1 MITGV
6 FAVLVLAL
14 QAQPAPRP
22 SSPAATTAAQ
32 ASAAIVTTPVS
43 KPNNTASDDDLDG
56 KLLRVKRIY
65 VDSFGDDSISRQI
78 QAMVV
83 NSLSE
88 SKRFIITENKD
99 KADAVLKGTA
109 LEKTSQEFHGM
120 SEGTGVASAAGGH
133 HGSVSGSFV
142 NGTGTVSGSSSGG
155 FAAQAARIDDS
166 VASTETINDARVAV
180 RLVDKDG
187 DVIWTSTQESTG
199 AKYKG
204 ASADVAEQVVKKLL
218 RDLEKLQKKMAG
230 GGLGQL

>member
-1 MITGV
+1 MIAGALALV
-6 FAVLVLAL
+6 VLAL
-14 QAQPAPRP
+14 QAQPAPGP
-22 SSPAATTAAQ
+22 SSPAATVATQ
-32 ASAAIVTTPVS
+32 ASKAIVTTPIS
-43 KPNNTASDDDLDG
+43 KANNTPSDDDLDG

-65 VDSFGDDSISRQI
+65 VDNFGDDLISKQI
-78 QAMVV
+78 QAMVI

-88 SKRFIITENKD
+88 SKRFIITENKE

-109 LEKTSQEFHGM
+109 LEKTSQEFHGT

-142 NGTGTVSGSSSGG
+142 NGSGTVSGSSSGS

-166 VASTETINDARVAV
+166 VATTETINNARVAV

-187 DVIWTSTQESTG
+187 DVIWTSSQESTG

-204 ASADVAEQVVKKLL
+204 ASADVADQVVKKLL
-218 RDLEKLQKKMAG
+218 RDLEKLQKKAAG

>member
-1 MITGV
+1 MIGEM
-6 FAVLVLAL
+6 LIVLAFAA
-14 QAQPAPRP
+14 QSQPAPKP
-22 SSPAATTAAQ
+22 STTTMHDPQPAP
-32 ASAAIVTTPVS
+32 VTTIAEPTR
-43 KPNNTASDDDLDG
+43 NDDADEKNLEA

-65 VDSFGDDSISRQI
+65 VDSFGDDSISKQV
-78 QAMVV
+78 QAMVI

-109 LEKTSQEFHGM
+109 LEKTSQEFHAMG
-120 SEGTGVASAAGGH
+120 EGTAVASAAGSH

-142 NGTGTVSGSSSGG
+142 NGTGSVSGSSSGG
-155 FAAQAARIDDS
+155 FAAHAARTDDS

-204 ASADVAEQVVKKLL
+204 AAADVADQVVKKLL
-218 RDLEKLQKKMAG
+218 RDLEKLQKKTAG
-230 GGLGQL
+230 APST